1 MEETCICS
9 AVKYKDKIWFGHRHS
24 DALNAMRNELS
35 YFMNGKQISDIRE
48 DIIQGFITTKKRFVD
63 RKEGYN
69 LQISSGIK
77 SVCKDF
83 TYLNNELYS
92 EDLY

>member
-1 MEETCICS
+1 MKETCICS
-9 AVKYKDKIWFGHRHS
+9 AVKYRNKIWFGHRHS

-48 DIIQGFITTKKRFVD
+48 YIIQGFITTKKRFVD

-69 LQISSGIK
+69 LQISAGII
-77 SVCKDF
+77 SVCKDIP
-83 TYLNNELYS
+83 YLNKELYS